1 MNLAFLNMWKLFNE
15 FKWFSYRNK
24 LKKIKLVIFDVD
36 GVLTDGGIYID
47 SNGNLQKK
55 FDVKDGL
62 GIKLLQHYGIELAFI
77 SGGSSGASNIR
88 AKQLNIKYCLTG
100 VKNKL
105 EAVNIL
111 QKELNITPSETAFL
125 GDDLNDLVIKKL
137 VSILVVP
144 SDGCK
149 SIIENADLILSKKGG
164 NGAVREFSERLLHR
178 KNRFQE
184 IYKKGWFNK
193 ND

>member
-1 MNLAFLNMWKLFNE
+1 MNLEFLNFRKLFNE
-15 FKWFSYRNK
+15 YKWLRSRNK
-24 LKKIKLVIFDVD
+24 LNKINLVIFDVD
-36 GVLTDGGIYID
+36 GVLTDGGLYID
-47 SNGNLQKK
+47 INGNLQKK

-62 GIKLLQHYGIELAFI
+62 GMKLLQHYGIELAFI
-77 SGGSSGASNIR
+77 SGGSSGASNLR

-105 EAVNIL
+105 EAVNII
-111 QKELNITPSETAFL
+111 QKELNIKPSETAFL
-125 GDDLNDLVIKKL
+125 GDDLNDIVVKKI
-137 VSILVVP
+137 VSLLVVP

-149 SIIENADLILSKKGG
+149 SIINNADLILSKRGG
-164 NGAVREFSERLLHR
+164 NGAVREFCERLLYK

>member
-1 MNLAFLNMWKLFNE
+1 MNLSLLKIWKLCNE
-15 FKWFSYRNK
+15 FKWFSCRNK
-24 LKKIKLVIFDVD
+24 LQKIKLVILDVD
-36 GVLTDGGIYID
+36 GVLTDGGLYID

-55 FDVKDGL
+55 FNVKDGL
-62 GIKLLQHYGIELAFI
+62 GMKLLQHYGIELAFI
-77 SGGSSGASNIR
+77 SGGSSGATNIR

-105 EAVNIL
+105 QAVSIL
-111 QKELNITPSETAFL
+111 QKKLNITPSETAFL

-149 SIIENADLILSKKGG
+149 SIIDKADLILSKTGG

-178 KNRFQE
+178 KKNFQE
-184 IYKKGWFNK
+184 IYRIGWFDK

>member
-1 MNLAFLNMWKLFNE
+1 MNLEFLNFRKFFNE
-15 FKWFSYRNK
+15 YKWLRCRNK
-24 LKKIKLVIFDVD
+24 LNKINLVIFDVD
-36 GVLTDGGIYID
+36 GVLTDGGLYID
-47 SNGNLQKK
+47 INGNLQKK

-62 GIKLLQHYGIELAFI
+62 GMKLLQHYGIELAFI
-77 SGGSSGASNIR
+77 SGGSSGAANFR

-105 EAVNIL
+105 EAVNII
-111 QKELNITPSETAFL
+111 QKELNIKPSETAFL
-125 GDDLNDLVIKKL
+125 GDDLNDLVVKKL
-137 VSILVVP
+137 VSLLIVP

-149 SIIENADLILSKKGG
+149 SIINNADLILSKRGG
-164 NGAVREFSERLLHR
+164 HGAVREFSERLLHK
-178 KNRFQE
+178 KNNFQE

>member
-1 MNLAFLNMWKLFNE
+1 MNLSFLKIWKLSNE
-15 FKWFSYRNK
+15 FKWFSCRNK
-24 LKKIKLVIFDVD
+24 LKKIKLVILDVD
-36 GVLTDGGIYID
+36 GVLTDGGLYID

-55 FDVKDGL
+55 FNVKDGL
-62 GIKLLQHYGIELAFI
+62 GMKLLQHYGIELAFI
-77 SGGSSGASNIR
+77 SGGSSGATNIR

-105 EAVNIL
+105 QAVSIL
-111 QKELNITPSETAFL
+111 QKKLNITPSETAFL

-149 SIIENADLILSKKGG
+149 SIIDKADLILSKTGG

-178 KNRFQE
+178 KKNFQE
-184 IYKKGWFNK
+184 IYRIGWFDK